1 MSQVRIKLTE
11 EFKEQPAVIKVIGVG
26 GAGGNAVN
34 RMVEAGI
41 RHVEFIAANTDAQD
55 LRRSKAH
62 VKIQIGEKIS
72 KGLGV
77 GGNPSQGRKAAEES
91 LDTLREVLTGAD
103 MVFITAG
110 MGGGTGTG
118 AAPLAAKLAKELGA
132 LTVGVVSRPFEYEG
146 RVRDQQAE
154 AGIGEMRKTVD
165 TLLIIPNEQ
174 LFNVIDEKTTTDQA
188 FHIADDVLRQA
199 VQAITDVITT
209 AGEINVDFADVRSI
223 ITNAGE
229 ALMGIGRAEGPN
241 RAIEA
246 AKQAINS
253 PMLENVVIDGARGV
267 LVNITGSRSVRFME
281 IKEAMRF
288 IHAAVSPEAHVFF
301 GQAFEEGLEDHI
313 KVTVIATG
321 FPSRTSRFPTLARTQ
336 FQTKKSPLAAEEL
349 IGRVLPFQGKTA
361 NARAVGT
368 PDGIALQRL
377 GASDNPQALE
387 ELLRKPAYLRS
398 TSRRLK

>member
-154 AGIGEMRKTVD
+154 AGIGEMRKTV
-165 TLLIIPNEQ
+165 
-174 LFNVIDEKTTTDQA
+174 
-188 FHIADDVLRQA
+188 
-199 VQAITDVITT
+199 
-209 AGEINVDFADVRSI
+209 
-223 ITNAGE
+223 
-229 ALMGIGRAEGPN
+229 
-241 RAIEA
+241 
-246 AKQAINS
+246 
-253 PMLENVVIDGARGV
+253 
-267 LVNITGSRSVRFME
+267 
-281 IKEAMRF
+281 
-288 IHAAVSPEAHVFF
+288 
-301 GQAFEEGLEDHI
+301 
-313 KVTVIATG
+313 
-321 FPSRTSRFPTLARTQ
+321 
-336 FQTKKSPLAAEEL
+336 
-349 IGRVLPFQGKTA
+349 
-361 NARAVGT
+361 
-368 PDGIALQRL
+368 
-377 GASDNPQALE
+377 
-387 ELLRKPAYLRS
+387 
-398 TSRRLK
+398 